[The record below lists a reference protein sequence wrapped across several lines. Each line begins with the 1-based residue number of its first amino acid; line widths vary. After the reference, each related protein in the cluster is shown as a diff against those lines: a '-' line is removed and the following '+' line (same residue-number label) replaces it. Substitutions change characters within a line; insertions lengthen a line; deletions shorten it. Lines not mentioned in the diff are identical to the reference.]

1 MKEILIGILVVL
13 SLVIIVS
20 IMLQPSKSEGLSG
33 LIMGGNH
40 ENYFAKNKVK
50 TYEKTLARV
59 TVISSALFA
68 AVVIGINLIK

>member
-1 MKEILIGILVVL
+1 MKTVLIGVLLVL
-13 SLVIIVS
+13 SLIIIIS
-20 IMLQPSKSEGLSG
+20 IMLQPSKSDGLSG

-59 TVISSALFA
+59 TVVSSALFA
-68 AVVIGINLIK
+68 IVVIVINLI

>member
-1 MKEILIGILVVL
+1 MKTVLIGVLLVL
-13 SLVIIVS
+13 SLIIIIS
-20 IMLQPSKSEGLSG
+20 IMLQPSKSDGLSG

-59 TVISSALFA
+59 TVVSSALFA
-68 AVVIGINLIK
+68 IVVIIINLI